1 MDDAGKFND
10 SEDALS
16 RREFTVAAAA
26 AGAAT
31 AAVAGEAGAAAARQ
45 VVEKDVVIK
54 TASGDCDAALY
65 YPEGKGTWPG
75 VLVAADALGL
85 RPAFREMGKRLAAE
99 GYVVLIPNPFY
110 RSAKSPVFDASFSF
124 NNAADRAKLGPLMG
138 ALTPEVVTGD
148 VGAWLDYLDAQPQTN
163 KRKKVGVQGY
173 CMGGPTTVRAAA
185 ARPNRVGAACSFHGG
200 GLTTDKPDSPHL
212 LIPKTK
218 AAFYFGVADNDDK
231 TQPESK
237 DILRKTLD
245 DAKRPGVVTVY
256 HGAQHGWCM
265 SDFPVY
271 NAPSAEIAWAN
282 LLATYRQN
290 IA

>member
-1 MDDAGKFND
+1 MDDAGKFNE
-10 SEDALS
+10 SEDTLS
-16 RREFTVAAAA
+16 RREFTVATAAV
-26 AGAAT
+26 GAT
-31 AAVAGEAGAAAARQ
+31 GVAVAGEAEAAAARE

-65 YPEGKGTWPG
+65 YPAGRGSWPG
-75 VLVAADALGL
+75 VLIAADALGL

-99 GYVVLIPNPFY
+99 GYTVLVPNPFY
-110 RSAKSPVFDASFSF
+110 RAAKAPVFRADFSFS
-124 NNAADRAKLGPLMG
+124 NEADRAKLFPMMG
-138 ALTPEVVTGD
+138 ALTPDVVNAD
-148 VGAWLDYLDAQPQTN
+148 LVAWIDYLDAQPQTN
-163 KRKKVGVQGY
+163 KRKKIGVQGY

-185 ARPNRVGAACSFHGG
+185 AKPDRVGAACSFHGG

-231 TQPESK
+231 QQPESK
-237 DILRKTLD
+237 DILKKTLEE
-245 DAKRPGVVTVY
+245 AKRPGVVTVY
-256 HGAQHGWCM
+256 AGAQHGWCM
-265 SDFPVY
+265 TDFPVY

-282 LLATYRQN
+282 MLATYKQN